1 MDIYLPIAEQSVNA
15 LVIIVLGGVV
25 GVLSGL
31 FGVGGGFLTTPLLIF
46 YGIPPSIA
54 VASASTQITGA
65 SVSGAIAHWRRKGV
79 DARLGLVLV
88 VGGLIGSAIGST
100 LFKWLKEIGQID
112 FVISISYALVL
123 GSVGGLMVAES
134 LTTMVRASR
143 AQPVRRRRKHDGW
156 PYKLPWPVRFNRAG
170 IYVSPIG
177 PLLMGAVVGMLTAI
191 MGVGGGFLLVPAMI
205 YMLGVSTA
213 VVVGTSLFQI
223 IFTTAAVTIL
233 HAFYTQTVDVVL
245 ALLLLVGGVVG
256 AQVGARLAVRI
267 KAEQLRAMLGLMVL
281 MVALQIG
288 FQLTIKPQQPFSLE
302 QQVPQ

>member
-15 LVIIVLGGVV
+15 LVIIGLGAVV
-25 GVLSGL
+25 GMLSGL

-79 DARLGLVLV
+79 DARLGLILV
-88 VGGLIGSAIGST
+88 IGGLLGSAIGSFI
-100 LFKWLKEIGQID
+100 FKWLKAIGQID
-112 FVISISYALVL
+112 FVIAISYALVL

-134 LTTMVRASR
+134 ITAMVRATR

-156 PYKLPWPVRFNRAG
+156 PYKLPWPMRFHRAG

-223 IFTTAAVTIL
+223 IFTTAAVTML
-233 HAFYTQTVDVVL
+233 HAFNTQTVDVVL
-245 ALLLLVGGVVG
+245 ALLLLIGGVVG
-256 AQVGARLAVRI
+256 AQFGARLALRI

-302 QQVPQ
+302 QQAPQ

>member
-15 LVIIVLGGVV
+15 LVIIGLGAVV
-25 GVLSGL
+25 GMLSGL

-79 DARLGLVLV
+79 DARLGLILV
-88 VGGLIGSAIGST
+88 IGGLLGSAIGSFI
-100 LFKWLKEIGQID
+100 FKWLKAIGQID
-112 FVISISYALVL
+112 FVIAISYALVL

-134 LTTMVRASR
+134 ITAMVRATR

-156 PYKLPWPVRFNRAG
+156 PYKLPWPMRFHRAG

-223 IFTTAAVTIL
+223 IFTTAAVTML
-233 HAFYTQTVDVVL
+233 HAFNTQTVDVVL
-245 ALLLLVGGVVG
+245 ALLLLIGGVVG
-256 AQVGARLAVRI
+256 ASSARGWRSGSRRSNCAPCS
-267 KAEQLRAMLGLMVL
+267 G
-281 MVALQIG
+281 
-288 FQLTIKPQQPFSLE
+288 
-302 QQVPQ
+302 